1 MLQRPRWLK
10 SPSHENHHG
19 AEEYAQLFF
28 CNCVS
33 NSQKLFNSQ
42 FLLLVKRNSK
52 LFTNLIS
59 VEQVR
64 KNVFA
69 TLNKI

>member
-1 MLQRPRWLK
+1 MKAIMVQKNMPNCFSVIVYRILK
-10 SPSHENHHG
+10 NFLILS
-19 AEEYAQLFF
+19 
-28 CNCVS
+28 
-33 NSQKLFNSQ
+33 